1 LPIATCIFGEK
12 IYNLF
17 DMQTNRTWGDALRSA
32 LPLTGKGLLF
42 IAVGLLLVG
51 WLVNTPAGLLGKA
64 DAVGYAVCH
73 RIDVR
78 SFHLG
83 ERQLPLCAR
92 CTGMYLGAMLGLV
105 AQVVAS
111 KRRAGM
117 PPWQVLGFLG
127 ALVLAFGIDGVNS
140 YLHLF
145 PGAPSLYEPS
155 NLLRLLTGTGMGLVI
170 ILVLYPAFN
179 QAVWR
184 EVDPTPAV
192 SGLRFFFAIAGLALA
207 LDWLVWIDNALLLYI
222 FALVSAAGVLVLLTM
237 VYSLFWLLILK
248 KDNTCLWFSQMA
260 MPLVAGFG
268 IALLQIA
275 LFDLARFALTGTWD
289 GFHLG

>member
-1 LPIATCIFGEK
+1 
-12 IYNLF
+12 
-17 DMQTNRTWGDALRSA
+17 MQTTRTWGEALHRA

-51 WLVNTPAGLLGKA
+51 WLLNTPAGLLGKA
-64 DAVGYAVCH
+64 DALGYAVCH

-105 AQVVAS
+105 FQALTS

-117 PPWQVLGFLG
+117 PPWRVLVFLG
-127 ALVLAFGIDGVNS
+127 ALFLAFGIDGVNS

-145 PGAPSLYEPS
+145 PGAPSLYEPN

-170 ILVLYPAFN
+170 ALALYPAFN
-179 QAVWR
+179 QAVWQV
-184 EVDPTPAV
+184 VDPTLA
-192 SGLRFFFAIAGLALA
+192 LKDMRTFLFILGLALA
-207 LDWLVWIDNALLLYI
+207 LDWLVWIENPLLLYL
-222 FALVSAAGVLVLLTM
+222 FALVSAAGVLVLLTV
-237 VYSLFWLLILK
+237 VYSLFWLIVLRKENSYQWL
-248 KDNTCLWFSQMA
+248 SQMA
-260 MPLVAGFG
+260 LPLVGGFG
-268 IALLQIA
+268 VGLLQIA